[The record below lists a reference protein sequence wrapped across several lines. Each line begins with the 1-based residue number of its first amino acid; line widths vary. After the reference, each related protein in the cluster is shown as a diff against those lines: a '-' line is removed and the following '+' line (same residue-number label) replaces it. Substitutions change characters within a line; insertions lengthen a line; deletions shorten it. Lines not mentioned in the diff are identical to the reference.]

1 MVTAKGAK
9 DTLFIPV
16 DKGLWVS
23 EAEYFVKYTEG
34 IATDMS
40 GNKLA
45 GISTTEDWKFVV
57 QDFLAPTYTVV
68 PANGATGVSEAAP
81 QIKIT
86 FNELLYSDATG
97 TVMVDPLVGLSLK
110 NSKGTAVTMTV
121 ASFDGQ
127 VIELN
132 IDPAEVTSSASFE
145 LSIDTK
151 KFFDASGNVGT
162 TVDVVGFILK
172 DYEGPVVTIE
182 PVLVG
187 ASENILIK
195 FDEPVLNA
203 DGTAVTDADVANAVI
218 FRKGTTAS
226 GAIVSA
232 AYSVAADAK
241 SFIIDPTNDF
251 TTPGDQYFVRL
262 GAGAVEDAAGNPN
275 LLAEQIVTVKD
286 FIAPTAAFSGIGTS
300 PVDPVAVAPVITFSE
315 AMETLDGT
323 AVGGDATDL
332 VTVKEN
338 GENIPFT
345 ATWDVTDVD
354 APFITVTVATYL
366 PSAEYSISIGKS
378 LQDVAENK
386 FMGVATTFT
395 TMSDVAPAVSSV
407 SPADGALQQENDVPL
422 VVTFDQPVVAGAG
435 AITFTGT
442 SATVGTV

>member
-1 MVTAKGAK
+1 M
-9 DTLFIPV
+9 
-16 DKGLWVS
+16 
-23 EAEYFVKYTEG
+23 
-34 IATDMS
+34 
-40 GNKLA
+40 
-45 GISTTEDWKFVV
+45 
-57 QDFLAPTYTVV
+57 
-68 PANGATGVSEAAP
+68 
-81 QIKIT
+81 
-86 FNELLYSDATG
+86 
-97 TVMVDPLVGLSLK
+97 
-110 NSKGTAVTMTV
+110 
-121 ASFDGQ
+121 
-127 VIELN
+127 
-132 IDPAEVTSSASFE
+132 
-145 LSIDTK
+145 
-151 KFFDASGNVGT
+151 
-162 TVDVVGFILK
+162 
-172 DYEGPVVTIE
+172 
-182 PVLVG
+182 
-187 ASENILIK
+187 IK

-218 FRKGTTAS
+218 FRKGTDAS

-232 AYSVAADAK
+232 AYSVAGDAK

-345 ATWDVTDVD
+345 ATWDVTNVD

-407 SPADGALQQENDVPL
+407 SPADGAVQQENDVPL

-435 AITFTGT
+435 TITFTGT
-442 SATVGTV
+442 SATVGTVSISGATVTIGHTSFVTNEVITVNIPAGYVKGVNNIDAPAVSWTFSTKETVKPAITIYSPTVGATGVPVGSKLMLTYSEKIVQGPGSIYIKDYATDVTVQTLSAVNCVIKNDDELEITPSAALAYNKQYYVEITEGFVEDVNGNKAVAMTGNATWNFTTSSNAGPFVVSSSDPADMDDKIAAGKNPVTVNI